1 MKRRRMNWGVFA
13 AALTALLSLLCALA
27 GMAAM
32 PRAPWPVTAP
42 SILLFTVA
50 TLVWCYLRD
59 PQDGDH
65 Q

>member
-13 AALTALLSLLCALA
+13 AALISLLSLLCALA
-27 GMAAM
+27 GMVSM

-42 SILLFTVA
+42 SILVFTVA
-50 TLVWCYLRD
+50 TLVWCYLCD
-59 PQDGDH
+59 PQDGDR

>member
-1 MKRRRMNWGVFA
+1 MKQRYMHWGIFA

-27 GMAAM
+27 GMAAL

-42 SILLFTVA
+42 SILVFTVS

-59 PQDGDH
+59 PQDGEC

>member
-1 MKRRRMNWGVFA
+1 MNWGVFA
-13 AALTALLSLLCALA
+13 AALTALLSLLSLLCALA
-27 GMAAM
+27 GMAAL

-42 SILLFTVA
+42 SILVFTVS

>member
-1 MKRRRMNWGVFA
+1 MKQRHMNWGVFA
-13 AALTALLSLLCALA
+13 AALISLLSLLCALA

-42 SILLFTVA
+42 SILVFTVA

>member
-1 MKRRRMNWGVFA
+1 MNWGVFA
-13 AALTALLSLLCALA
+13 AALTSLLSLLTALA
-27 GMAAM
+27 GMAAL

-42 SILLFTVA
+42 SILLFTVS

>member
-1 MKRRRMNWGVFA
+1 MKRCHMNWSVFF

-27 GMAAM
+27 GMAAL

-42 SILLFTVA
+42 SILVFTVS

-59 PQDGDH
+59 PQDGGH